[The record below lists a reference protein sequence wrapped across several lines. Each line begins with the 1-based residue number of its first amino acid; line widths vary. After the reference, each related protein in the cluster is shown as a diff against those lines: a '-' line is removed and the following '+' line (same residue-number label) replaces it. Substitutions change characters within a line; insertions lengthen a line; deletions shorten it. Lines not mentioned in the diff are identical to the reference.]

1 MRTITLAALAVMLGS
16 FTAIQAQG
24 LAAATVAAGV
34 VNDDVYPEHNV
45 SFAGGVTGIP
55 DLVFYSP
62 STYRAVRMD
71 LYLPPPSFTRPRP
84 FIVYTHGGGWSGG
97 SKRTTGAFA
106 NWPEVLAGFA
116 AKGYVVASLDYRLLG
131 DEIAPAA
138 IQDTKAAIKFLRA
151 NAAKY
156 NVDKARGSTWGPSA
170 GGQLAA
176 LAATSCGA
184 AALSPPPR
192 PARGRG
198 PAGGRGQSPGRAAT
212 VETAAAPP
220 TGMDAESDCVQAA
233 VGWYGVYD
241 FTTIGGGGAY
251 LGCAASGPCNI
262 HTLEAESAI
271 AYVNEKTPPILI
283 VHGEKDTT
291 VSVKQAHDF
300 YAALKAKG
308 VKAELMLLPEVGHS
322 FIGDT
327 PDATRRASLK
337 ALERTW
343 QFIDETIGAR

>member
-1 MRTITLAALAVMLGS
+1 MKRMTIAALWVLLANVAV
-16 FTAIQAQG
+16 THAQSPPVS
-24 LAAATVAAGV
+24 VAAGV
-34 VNDDVYPEHNV
+34 VNEDVYPEHNV
-45 SFAGGVTGIP
+45 SFPGGVKGVP

-71 LYLPPPSFTRPRP
+71 LYLPPASFNGPRP

-97 SKRTTGAFA
+97 SKRTTGAFS
-106 NWPEVLAGFA
+106 NWPAVLASLA

-156 NVDKARGSTWGPSA
+156 NVDKARGLTWGPSA

-176 LAATSCGA
+176 LAATSCGV
-184 AALSPPPR
+184 AALAPPPR

-198 PAGGRGQSPGRAAT
+198 PASGRGQNPGGALT

-233 VGWYGVYD
+233 VGWYGIYD
-241 FTTIGGGGAY
+241 FTTMNGGGAY
-251 LGCAASGPCNI
+251 LGCVASGPCDT
-262 HTLEAESAI
+262 HKREAESPM
-271 AYVNEKTPPILI
+271 AYVNEKTPPMLI

-291 VSVKQAHDF
+291 VPVTQAQEF

-308 VKAELMLLPEVGHS
+308 VTAELMLIPDVGHS
-322 FIGDT
+322 FIGET
-327 PDATRRASLK
+327 PDATRRASLE
-337 ALERTW
+337 ALERT
-343 QFIDETIGAR
+343 FLFVDKTIGAR